1 MGLRVKRNSLVPR
14 VIAGHVA
21 LATVDTHFLIY
32 NSLDLLC
39 VVQLPVCTDV
49 LQSPGY
55 NILDS
60 WDWSLGGVRSGAI
73 GLHYCGLLNVVSHC
87 LLVVGQNL
95 FLLKQIG
102 SKAG

>member
-1 MGLRVKRNSLVPR
+1 MHSTVPQKHISKFYGR
-14 VIAGHVA
+14 
-21 LATVDTHFLIY
+21 TK
-32 NSLDLLC
+32 
-39 VVQLPVCTDV
+39 VC
-49 LQSPGY
+49 SPLSY
-55 NILDS
+55 LDS